1 VRTFEHHDQGTP
13 AAEWEAAA
21 SDAALPLMDLSQVR
35 KLVVVAAHPDD
46 ESLGAG
52 GLIATAA
59 ALQIPT
65 SLLVATVGEGSH
77 PSSRTH
83 SPATLARMRRRELDA
98 AATVL
103 GLQESAVVT
112 LAVPD
117 GQVAEHLDAITAAI
131 VDLVGDGRDTLLVAP
146 YRADGHPDHEAM
158 GRCAATAAHR
168 TGALL
173 AEYPIW
179 MWHAGRP
186 ADITWSRFVRL
197 ALPSSV
203 QEVKRAAV
211 ACHAS
216 QIAPLSDLPGDER
229 LLSPTVLAHF
239 DRDQELFVLTTA
251 EDVRDDRLD
260 LLHAEQ
266 VDPWGAQ
273 TRWYEERKRSLLLAA
288 LPRRRFARGLE
299 VGCST
304 GVLAEALTSRVE
316 SLVAIDSSPS
326 AVDLARERLGRTAT
340 VRRMAAPH
348 AWPEGRFD
356 LVVVSEVGYF
366 LSPAELEGLVR
377 RVASSLA
384 VEGVVVLCHWR
395 HPIAGWPLDGAQVHA
410 AFRAGEL
417 PPPMATYRDRDVEL
431 VVHADR
437 DQWPDPQR

>member
-13 AAEWEAAA
+13 AAAWEASA
-21 SDAALPLMDLSQVR
+21 SDADLPLMDLSRVR

-59 ALQIPT
+59 ALRIPT
-65 SLLVATVGEGSH
+65 SLLVATAGEGSH
-77 PSSRTH
+77 PSSPTH
-83 SPATLARMRRRELDA
+83 SPATLARVRRRELASA
-98 AATVL
+98 AMVL
-103 GLQESAVVT
+103 GLEESAVTT

-117 GQVAEHLDAITAAI
+117 GHVVEHVDAITAAI

-203 QEVKRAAV
+203 RQAKRAAV

-216 QIAPLSDLPGDER
+216 QVGPLSERPGDES
-229 LLSPTVLAHF
+229 LLTPTVLAHF
-239 DRDQELFVLTTA
+239 DRDQELFALTTS

-260 LLHAEQ
+260 QLHAEQ

-288 LPRRRFARGLE
+288 LPRRRFDRGLE

-316 SLVAIDSSPS
+316 VLVAIDSSPA
-326 AVDLARERLGRTAT
+326 AVDLATERLGATTT
-340 VRRMAAPH
+340 VRRIAAPH
-348 AWPEGRFD
+348 EWPEGRFD

-366 LSPAELEGLVR
+366 LSPDELDGLVR
-377 RVASSLA
+377 RVASSL
-384 VEGVVVLCHWR
+384 EPDGVVVLCHWR

-410 AFRAGEL
+410 AFRGPDL

-431 VVHADR
+431 VVHAAR
-437 DQWPDPQR
+437 DQWPDPKR